1 MTLEITIKTG
11 AFQGIS
17 EEKAPLYTESNG
29 QVWKA
34 YLEMTLHGVCSVS
47 QSFPS
52 SGTSV
57 DVWHGLTRTWE
68 LPVRIKGH
76 VLEDLLTDADFIE
89 LLQRVHNGHDSN
101 WNGNNHVGTLDEDAD
116 EASDEIAELI
126 DQLDRHECNFWNV
139 WDARDWISQSSLED
153 VWEAGQT
160 LTEAVEALM
169 DSAPDQDAYI
179 EGGEDAL
186 EHALLEKLQE
196 RVDEDESFEPSPE
209 QLAALN

>member
-34 YLEMTLHGVCSVS
+34 YLEMTLQGVCSVS

-76 VLEDLLTDADFIE
+76 VLEDLLTDGDFIE

-101 WNGNNHVGTLDEDAD
+101 WNGSNHVGTLDEEAD

-126 DQLDRHECNFWNV
+126 DKLDRHEGNLWNV
-139 WDARDWISQSSLED
+139 WDAWDWISQSSLEN

-160 LTEAVEALM
+160 LAEAVEALI
-169 DSAPDQDAYI
+169 DSASDQDAYI
-179 EGGEDAL
+179 KGGRDAL
-186 EHALLEKLQE
+186 ARALLEKLQA
-196 RVDEDESFEPSPE
+196 RVDDDEDFEPTPK
-209 QLAALN
+209 QAAALN